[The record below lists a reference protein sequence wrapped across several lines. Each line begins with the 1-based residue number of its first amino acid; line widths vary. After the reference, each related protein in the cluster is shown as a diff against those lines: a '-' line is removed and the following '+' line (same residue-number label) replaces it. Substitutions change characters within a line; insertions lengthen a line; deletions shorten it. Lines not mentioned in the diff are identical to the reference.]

1 MKDIFEEIE
10 REDLTPDLLL
20 LADAIGIVPTRDLL
34 RKLSGMYIYIPR
46 VSRLEQFVVK
56 FIQKHPQMNLKE
68 MALHLQVSSQYIMKL
83 KRKYEL

>member
-20 LADAIGIVPTRDLL
+20 LADAIGIEPTRDLL

-46 VSRLEQFVVK
+46 VSRLEQFILK
-56 FIQKHPQMNLKE
+56 FIKNHSQMHVKE
-68 MALHLQVSSQYIMKL
+68 MALQLQVSSQYIMKL
-83 KRKYEL
+83 KRKYGL